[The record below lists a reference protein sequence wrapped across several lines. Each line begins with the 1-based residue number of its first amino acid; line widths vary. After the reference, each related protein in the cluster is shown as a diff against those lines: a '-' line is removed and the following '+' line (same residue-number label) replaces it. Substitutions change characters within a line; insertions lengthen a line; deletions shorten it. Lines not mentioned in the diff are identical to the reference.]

1 MIENEKESINKNEI
15 VMIKNYEFFVK
26 NSEPLSGIL
35 SKETKVTIEN
45 REILNI
51 QKLQIAVIKK
61 NLQEYGF
68 EEEKLFQE
76 YVHQQIY
83 KPYFLSGVT
92 RFVERGDIIKVEE
105 VEFCILN
112 CIPEEGFI
120 SKDTQLSLLFG
131 MSTEKCLEKIKNA
144 DMKYA
149 MQLSR
154 QYDLQTANISSEV
167 RFDMDSTEDN
177 LDFIDSSNSNLSN
190 YHLGSNPNSSSNNSS
205 NMINLSLN
213 DNGRIIFNSNNVGNL
228 VTRMIDRN
236 SEDRALI
243 RRVINHR
250 RNSNPNNP
258 VLREESNSNTIN
270 RNLITQLNSVNLE
283 DENNNIISSISNLN
297 DENDVNMAHEYDL
310 QMFIYSLPELIVDK
324 SYLNYIES
332 KKLDLENI
340 TKCMICYSDF
350 ELNEVLKTLPC
361 SKLIYLLLIIHIII
375 YSTFISF

>member
-1 MIENEKESINKNEI
+1 MIENEKDSINKNEI
-15 VMIKNYEFFVK
+15 VTIKNYEFFVK
-26 NSEPLSGIL
+26 NCEPSSGVL
-35 SKETKVTIEN
+35 SKESKVTIEN

-51 QKLQIAVIKK
+51 QKLQVAVIKK

-105 VEFCILN
+105 IEFCILN

-149 MQLSR
+149 LQLSR
-154 QYDLQTANISSEV
+154 QYDLQSANIHSEV
-167 RFDMDSTEDN
+167 RFDLESFNNEENNPNFSVTENTSN
-177 LDFIDSSNSNLSN
+177 LNYSNNINTINSNISV
-190 YHLGSNPNSSSNNSS
+190 
-205 NMINLSLN
+205 NLSLN
-213 DNGRIIFNSNNVGNL
+213 DNGRIMFNSNNVGNL
-228 VTRMIDRN
+228 VNRMIDRN

-243 RRVINHR
+243 RRVINNR

-258 VLREESNSNTIN
+258 IIREDNNPEEIN

-283 DENNNIISSISNLN
+283 DENNNIISSISNVN
-297 DENDVNMAHEYDL
+297 NENDFNMANEYDL
-310 QMFIYSLPELIVDK
+310 QMFIFSLPELIVDK
-324 SYLNYIES
+324 NYLNYIEN

-350 ELNEVLKTLPC
+350 ELNDVLKTLPC
-361 SKLIYLLLIIHIII
+361 SKFKFYFLFF
-375 YSTFISF
+375 STFVPF